1 MKALIVD
8 DERYAREELRDLLKV
23 HPEILIVGEA
33 ANAQEAREQIAALE
47 PDLIFLDIQMP
58 EESGLDLLAS
68 LGDGKRRVIFT
79 TAHDSFAL
87 QAFEFGVA
95 DYLLK
100 PIAPKRLASSL
111 RRLSAIGSD
120 DTGDGSEDP
129 LGLPSGPLDLND
141 KILLSDGD
149 RIWYVRVSAIV
160 GAESLGAHSVVWLE
174 NGAPVVRRSLAALE
188 SRLPAKLFFRA
199 NRSQLINLHHVQSV
213 ELWFSGGLKLSLA
226 GGRTVEL
233 SRRQAKA
240 FREQSAL

>member
-33 ANAQEAREQIAALE
+33 SNAQEAREQIVALE
-47 PDLIFLDIQMP
+47 PDLVFLDIQMP
-58 EESGLDLLAS
+58 EESGLELLAS

-100 PIAPKRLASSL
+100 PIAPRRLASSL
-111 RRLSAIGSD
+111 LRLSASGD
-120 DTGDGSEDP
+120 DGGAGSEDP
-129 LGLPSGPLDLND
+129 IGLPSRSLDLND

-213 ELWFSGGLKLSLA
+213 DLWFSGGLKLSLA